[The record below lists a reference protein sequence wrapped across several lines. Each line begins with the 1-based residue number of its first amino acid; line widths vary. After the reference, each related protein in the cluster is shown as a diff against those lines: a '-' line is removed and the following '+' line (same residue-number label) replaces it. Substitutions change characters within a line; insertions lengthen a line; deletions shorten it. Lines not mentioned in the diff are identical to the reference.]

1 MCVCTEE
8 KDMRKVVL
16 AILSMAMMF
25 CLVGC
30 NPMGDIELTPGDSG
44 IYVEDDGA
52 VEYGSC
58 ENFDKKYFNEDQL
71 ENDINTE
78 VADFNQSK
86 YSSVDDACSIEKF
99 KADSKEA
106 NLVLGFVTTY
116 DFKNYMINYAGFEE
130 DGFYIGPISDNDKC
144 DIKGTFKEPHSKK
157 TVTAKEVKKM
167 KDCILVTYTP
177 FQVQV
182 KGDIKYI
189 STNCKIND
197 DDVVSTSKN
206 KGELSYIVYSIDD

>member
-78 VADFNQSK
+78 VADFNKSK

-116 DFKNYMINYAGFEE
+116 DFKNYMINYAGFEQ
-130 DGFYIGPISDNDKC
+130 DGFYNEILFLIG
-144 DIKGTFKEPHSKK
+144 GAEGLSKK